1 MKGIAVLVV
10 VMAAIACYAMTLAPI
25 TWVVLSE
32 MFPDRVRG
40 TAMAVAVASL
50 WTSCFGLTLTFKP
63 INVALGAPG
72 TFWLY
77 AAICVV
83 GFLVVARFLR
93 ETKGRALS

>member
-1 MKGIAVLVV
+1 MQTLHQRLGIPTVF
-10 VMAAIACYAMTLAPI
+10 IDYPN
-25 TWVVLSE
+25 E
-32 MFPDRVRG
+32 MLERSFPK
-40 TAMAVAVASL
+40 
-50 WTSCFGLTLTFKP
+50 CTFVFDDD
-63 INVALGAPG
+63 VALGAAG